1 MARPKEGEYNPYAK
15 NYVALTTGDDVLKEL
30 EASVV
35 PLQNFFGGML
45 DEKKGSHSYAPGKWT
60 VKQLIQ
66 HMIDAERVFAYRAM
80 CIARGEQQPLPSFEE
95 NDYANNATAENRTLQ
110 GLISELM
117 LMRQASLTL
126 FRHFSTTE
134 LERTGITSGYP
145 STVNAIGF
153 IIVGHAIH
161 HMNILQKRYL

>member
-1 MARPKEGEYNPYAK
+1 MARPQEGDYNPFMKRYIDNTA
-15 NYVALTTGDDVLKEL
+15 GEDVVKEL

-80 CIARGEQQPLPSFEE
+80 CLARGDRQELPSFEE
-95 NDYANNATAENRTLQ
+95 NDYADIANGENRTLQ

-126 FRHFSTTE
+126 YRHLSAADI
-134 LERTGITSGYP
+134 ERKGTAAGHTA
-145 STVNAIGF
+145 TANAIGF
-153 IIVGHAIH
+153 VIVGHAIH
-161 HMNILQKRYL
+161 HMNILRERYL